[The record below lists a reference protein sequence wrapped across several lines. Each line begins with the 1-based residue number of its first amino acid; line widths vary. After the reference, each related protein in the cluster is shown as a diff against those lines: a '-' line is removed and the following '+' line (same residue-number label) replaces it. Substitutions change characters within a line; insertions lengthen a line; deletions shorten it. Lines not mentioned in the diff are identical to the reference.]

1 MTRLALFLVAGYAFA
16 QVPFWP
22 TFQQVAGGRAVE
34 RAAQVRQESGF
45 KPNAVSPVG
54 ARGIAQ
60 FMPATW
66 SQWAQGQDPFDPE
79 AGILA
84 QHRYMAYLE
93 GRTQDWAAAL
103 GAYNAGL
110 GTVRKAQ
117 RLADQLGLQG
127 QRAWIQAQYAMPG
140 RKKAHSDETAGY
152 IQRIE
157 TVHVPWVRRQTAIT
171 VEAR

>member
-1 MTRLALFLVAGYAFA
+1 MTRLSFLLVGGFAFA

-22 TFQQVAGGRAVE
+22 TFTAVAGSRAVD

-45 KPNAVSPVG
+45 KPSAVSPVG

-66 SQWAQGQDPFDPE
+66 AQWAPGQDPQDPV
-79 AGILA
+79 AGITA
-84 QHRYMAYLE
+84 QHAYMKYLE
-93 GRTQDWAAAL
+93 GRTGGDFAAAL

-127 QRAWIQAQYAMPG
+127 QRAWIQAMYAIPG

-157 TVHVPWVRRQTAIT
+157 TIQVPWVRKRVA
-171 VEAR
+171 E

>member
-1 MTRLALFLVAGYAFA
+1 MLITGATWA
-16 QVPFWP
+16 QVPYWS
-22 TFQQVAGGRAVE
+22 TFQSVAGTRAVE

-45 KPNAVSPVG
+45 QPSAVSHAG

-66 SQWAQGQDPFDPE
+66 AQWAPGKDPFDPV
-79 AGILA
+79 AGIQA
-84 QHRYMAYLE
+84 QHAYMRWLE
-93 GRTQDWAAAL
+93 GRTGGDWPAAL

-127 QRAWIQAQYAMPG
+127 QRAWVKSMYAIPG

-157 TVHVPWVRRQTAIT
+157 TVQVPWVK
-171 VEAR
+171 ARVGE

>member
-1 MTRLALFLVAGYAFA
+1 MTRLSFVLVSGVAMA
-16 QVPFWP
+16 QVPFWG

-45 KPNAVSPVG
+45 KANAVSPVG

-66 SQWAQGQDPFDPE
+66 GQWAAGKDPFDPV
-79 AGILA
+79 AGITA
-84 QHRYMAYLE
+84 QHAYMKYLE
-93 GRTQDWAAAL
+93 GRTGGDLAAAL

-157 TVHVPWVRRQTAIT
+157 TVQVPWVRKQVA
-171 VEAR
+171 E

>member
-1 MTRLALFLVAGYAFA
+1 MTGAAVLLVS
-16 QVPFWP
+16 VPFWP
-22 TFQQVAGGRAVE
+22 LFMDVASSRAVD

-45 KPNAVSPVG
+45 NPSAVSHAG

-66 SQWAQGQDPFDPE
+66 AHWAQGQDPFDAA
-79 AGILA
+79 AGIKA
-84 QHRYMAYLE
+84 QHAYMRYLE
-93 GRTQDWAAAL
+93 GRCGGDWIAAL

-117 RLADQLGLQG
+117 RLAEQMGMPG
-127 QRAWIQAQYAMPG
+127 RRAWVQAQYAIPG
-140 RKKAHSDETAGY
+140 RKKAYSNETAGY

-157 TVHVPWVRRQTAIT
+157 TVHVPWVR
-171 VEAR
+171 ARTSTTPRAAQ